1 MSFAVDSGF
10 CQGGEDQDLDKAP
23 RKKARLAEELG
34 TRQRAGEESA
44 RSSETCRGHQ
54 EAESEVTSVSIVA
67 ERMIGLEALQT
78 FVVQHLMKSTGLETL
93 VTLITA
99 RTASLF

>member
-1 MSFAVDSGF
+1 
-10 CQGGEDQDLDKAP
+10 
-23 RKKARLAEELG
+23 
-34 TRQRAGEESA
+34 
-44 RSSETCRGHQ
+44 
-54 EAESEVTSVSIVA
+54 VSIVA

-93 VTLITA
+93 ATLITA